1 MYQLSFFLLL
11 MGKWTCMGYPRP
23 HKLPV
28 PETTDLTLVIVFG
41 IDIIHFVFHLH
52 LLFCRYHHFRRSRAG
67 IHNIL
72 TCVPE
77 SSNIYDRWAVT
88 AVQDDMGN
96 VIGRVPKNICNIISI
111 SQSVPSHIG
120 SSYMHLY
127 RRNAP
132 WSTCWRGRSKAE
144 MCLSSTVSSECKF
157 KINCR
162 TTSQTSWGWWLFSVT
177 FKKLNIY

>member
-1 MYQLSFFLLL
+1 
-11 MGKWTCMGYPRP
+11 MGYPRP

-52 LLFCRYHHFRRSRAG
+52 LLFCRYQHFRRSQAG

-111 SQSVPSHIG
+111 SQSVHHTLVRAICIYTGEMLHDPPVEGGGPKLKCVYLVEFLPNVNLQSIAEQLNR
-120 SSYMHLY
+120 HL
-127 RRNAP
+127 
-132 WSTCWRGRSKAE
+132 E
-144 MCLSSTVSSECKF
+144 DDDFFL
-157 KINCR
+157 
-162 TTSQTSWGWWLFSVT
+162 
-177 FKKLNIY
+177 